1 MVGLAGSAGGVEV
14 SVKEVPNAFPGAKP
28 LPVLHRPL
36 AVYADRVPY
45 HNMYTTDLHITSKYC

>member
-28 LPVLHRPL
+28 LPVRHRPL
-36 AVYADRVPY
+36 AGYANRVPY
-45 HNMYTTDLHITSKYC
+45 HNIYTTDPYGTSKYC